1 MDASSLNKMVPS
13 FMKSDQVASDGNR
26 ADLMADRAK
35 ESPEES
41 DVKGDVFFEGFLE
54 KKGGGTSTLGRR
66 QWNRRWFQ
74 IRGLMVS
81 YYKNKNVAK
90 PSGEIRLDGCRIDV
104 SEESTDKGH
113 YEITI
118 REQHGREFRARAN
131 SRGEINEF
139 KAAIEKAIAA
149 SSR

>member
-1 MDASSLNKMVPS
+1 MVPNP
-13 FMKSDQVASDGNR
+13 MKSDQVTSDGNR
-26 ADLMADRAK
+26 ADLIANRAK
-35 ESPEES
+35 EYVEES
-41 DVKGDVFFEGFLE
+41 GVKGDVYFEGFLE

-74 IRGLMVS
+74 IRGLMVT

-90 PSGEIRLDGCRIDV
+90 PSGEIRLDRCRINV

-118 REQHGREFRARAN
+118 HEQDGREFRARADTR
-131 SRGEINEF
+131 SEINEF